1 MTGYEACRLTYA
13 EVTAESYL
21 FYNIRSEG
29 YDALERK
36 RLTAALELL
45 PVSTSGAGIVAEL
58 GSGYG
63 RNWSLLKQKFPEA
76 TVLQYEQSP
85 ANLWIAVSLMDVP
98 IQHCHCKAIQNV
110 KWELHEDMFDV
121 VVDWWTL
128 SYLDLPD
135 VGKVL
140 RGLKIAL
147 GPAGFLVLCLPVINR

>member
-1 MTGYEACRLTYA
+1 M
-13 EVTAESYL
+13 
-21 FYNIRSEG
+21 
-29 YDALERK
+29 ERD
-36 RLTAALELL
+36 RLTAALSLL
-45 PVSTSGAGIVAEL
+45 PASTSTAGFVAEL

-63 RNWSLLKQKFPEA
+63 RNWSLLKQRFPEA

-98 IQHCHCKAIQNV
+98 IQHCHCVAIQNV
-110 KWELHEDMFDV
+110 KWELYEDMFDV

-128 SYLDLPD
+128 SYLELPD

-147 GPAGFLVLCLPVINR
+147 GARGFLVLCLPVINR